1 MSTTSR
7 NAEILTGLAVIAG
20 AIAFLVFALR
30 TAGVGVT
37 SSTGYTLSAD
47 FDNIEGV
54 NVGTDVRLAGI
65 KVGSITKQA
74 LDPQSYQA
82 RVDMRIDPSISL
94 SDDTT
99 AKVASEGLLGAK
111 FVALEPGGSEVKLS
125 DGGIITYTQGAVDIW
140 SLISQAMFDRAK
152 PANDASKPNGSNSD
166 STAGETQAQ

>member
-7 NAEILTGLAVIAG
+7 NTEILTGLAVIAG
-20 AIAFLVFALR
+20 AAAFLIFALR
-30 TAGVGVT
+30 TAGVGT
-37 SSTGYTLSAD
+37 ATASGYTLTAD

-65 KVGSITKQA
+65 KIGSITGQV

-82 RVDMRIDPSISL
+82 RLEMRIDQKISL

-99 AKVASEGLLGAK
+99 AKVASEGLLGSK
-111 FVALEPGGSEVKLS
+111 YVALEPGGSDVKLS

-140 SLISQAMFDRAK
+140 SLISQAMFDRSSAK
-152 PANDASKPNGSNSD
+152 PE
-166 STAGETQAQ
+166 GESGQSGTTENATETPPQ